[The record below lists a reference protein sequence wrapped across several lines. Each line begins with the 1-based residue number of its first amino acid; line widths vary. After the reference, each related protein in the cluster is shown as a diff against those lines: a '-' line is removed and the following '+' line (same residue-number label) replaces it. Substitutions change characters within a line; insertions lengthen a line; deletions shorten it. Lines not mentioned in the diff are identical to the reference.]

1 MGSVLVA
8 AFFLGIATSIRVL
21 APLVGVLVTIY
32 FLVGRTGSPPD
43 SAERNATSYSQS
55 IPLHKKLLWIS
66 AYALLTILV
75 MLASWPYL
83 WESPLNNFFNV
94 FLFKSENPTGLQ
106 VLFNGETYRAFELP
120 RRYLPTFLALTLT
133 EPVWPLF
140 ILGIASSLW
149 NTLKSFRAR
158 TAKSPDFASKVGRLW
173 TPATNSHQPSANSQ
187 LPITNYQ
194 LLITDYWLLITA
206 FVIPFLYVITLQPPM
221 YDGFRHFLFIVP
233 PIFITAGLAFQAII
247 NTIQR
252 LANQKEIENSRHS
265 PIRQIRVKALYT
277 LLILAILTPNL
288 LAIGNLHP
296 FEYTY
301 YNSFV
306 GGTGGA
312 FRAYETD
319 YWLTCYK
326 QAVEQFNPAH
336 PNATLYVHREA
347 YIAATYAA
355 PGLTVREERG
365 NISLIRPG
373 DFILVNSRTDE
384 DRKTFHDAPVVLT
397 IGRDGATFCEIKQI
411 P

>member
-32 FLVGRTGSPPD
+32 FLVGRIGNPPEPKRD
-43 SAERNATSYSQS
+43 T
-55 IPLHKKLLWIS
+55 IPLHKKILWVLL
-66 AYALLTILV
+66 YATITIFF

-83 WESPLNNFFNV
+83 WESPLNNFFKV
-94 FLFKSENPTGLQ
+94 FLFMSDNPTGLQ
-106 VLFNGETYRAFELP
+106 VLFDGEVYRAFELP

-140 ILGIASSLW
+140 LLGLATATWKIIT
-149 NTLKSFRAR
+149 TLRNR
-158 TAKSPDFASKVGRLW
+158 QIP
-173 TPATNSHQPSANSQ
+173 TPESQ
-187 LPITNYQ
+187 LPIANHQPQTTNHQ
-194 LLITDYWLLITA
+194 LTTDYWLLLAA
-206 FVIPFLYVITLQPPM
+206 FIIPFLYVITLQPPM

-265 PIRQIRVKALYT
+265 PIRQIRVNALYT

-288 LAIGNLHP
+288 LALANLHP

-312 FRAYETD
+312 FRTYETD

-365 NISLIRPG
+365 NLSLIQPG